1 MIGYSAWKKK
11 INEEFRLQTRVSS
24 LIKTQLRGYQ
34 LGAVQRC
41 FCHTA
46 FDESETEPMGKG
58 LIVVLPTGSG
68 KTLIASA
75 VAALDLEMEKH
86 EKGEK
91 EPSKMRKVLFLVPTC
106 LLVQQSARAM
116 REAMR
121 TSILVAE
128 FQGGSAVPSSSSFHI
143 LVSTPSAYLK
153 LCHSEKYHD
162 EYGYHNFIRI
172 IFDEVHHVVKK
183 HPYRKIAK
191 DIHVFRQRGSLPLIL
206 GLTASLT
213 YAVDP
218 GSIKGAIIDL
228 CSELDLPIDD
238 NPLFVVSDEELQA
251 DGYQIPKQSSSVLPW
266 DFNMSV
272 NNIDETKLQLPGK
285 SDKWVDFMGAYEEK
299 KLHALSSC
307 FMYCIKKLERQ
318 VKVHDP
324 TFNSR
329 IDAAM
334 VQEKKKMAEWC
345 SYANQRAKM
354 YTNTN
359 PTLSCLYISLEHMY
373 EALKLLINSR
383 QTALELAM
391 YFLEMTETM
400 NDPNLQQLHEL
411 WQIEKHEFCRI
422 AQLKEILINE
432 KAER

>member
-1 MIGYSAWKKK
+1 MFGYSAWKKK
-11 INEEFRLQTRVSS
+11 VNDEFRLQTRVSS

-41 FCHTA
+41 YNHTA
-46 FDESETEPMGKG
+46 FDESEPMGNG

-75 VAALDLEMEKH
+75 VAALDLEMERH
-86 EKGEK
+86 EKGGK

-116 REAMR
+116 REVMLAP
-121 TSILVAE
+121 ILVAE
-128 FQGGSAVPSSSSFHI
+128 FQGGSAVPSSSSFNI
-143 LVSTPSAYLK
+143 LVSTPAAFLK

-206 GLTASLT
+206 GLSASLT

-218 GSIKGAIIDL
+218 GSIEGAIIDL

-238 NPLFVVSDEELQA
+238 NPLFIVSNEELQA
-251 DGYQIPKQSSSVLPW
+251 DGYQIPKQSSSVLPR
-266 DFNMSV
+266 DFNMTVS
-272 NNIDETKLQLPGK
+272 NIDEKKLQLPGN
-285 SDKWVDFMGAYEEK
+285 SDKWVDFMGAYERK
-299 KLHALSSC
+299 KLHPLSSC
-307 FMYCIKKLERQ
+307 FMHCIKRLERE
-318 VKVHDP
+318 VKAHDP

-334 VQEKKKMAEWC
+334 VQEKRKMAEWC

-359 PTLSCLYISLEHMY
+359 PMLSRSYISLEHMY

-391 YFLEMTETM
+391 YFLEMMETM
-400 NDPNLQQLHEL
+400 NDPNLQQLREL
-411 WQIEKHEFCRI
+411 WQVGKHEFCRI